1 MRQLMVK
8 ICRVLLTAMGFAA
21 VTGCPKMYGCPEIPA
36 MYGSPHCDVTVKGV
50 VTDERENPIKGI
62 RVKAVQVMPKQAGVE
77 LDRYEYDL
85 FKSLTDNAGAF
96 ELSGSVTSF
105 GNPEVY
111 VITEDIDGEENG
123 GCFAPETLKVD
134 IVKVKDGDDNWY
146 FGAYENATPV
156 EIKLKPEE
164 KSEK

>member
-21 VTGCPKMYGCPEIPA
+21 VTGCPA
-36 MYGSPHCDVTVKGV
+36 VMYGSPHCDVTVKGV
-50 VTDERENPIKGI
+50 VTDESENPIKGI

-85 FKSLTDNAGAF
+85 FKSLTDNAGSF

-105 GNPEVY
+105 DNPEVY

-164 KSEK
+164 KSAK